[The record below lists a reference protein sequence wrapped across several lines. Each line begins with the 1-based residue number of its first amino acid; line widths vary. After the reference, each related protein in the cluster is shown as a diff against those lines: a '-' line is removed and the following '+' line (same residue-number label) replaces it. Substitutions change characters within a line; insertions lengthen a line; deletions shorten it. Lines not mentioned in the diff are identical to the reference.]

1 MTADE
6 FHSSEVARVRAE
18 ERLHSYCVVMKD
30 GQRRLLTKADV
41 MELTVLSFFGDA
53 LVNGVSTRQKRLMV
67 AEIMPAHASRS
78 DSNSTLTTS
87 DGEEGTD
94 VPLVPF
100 SIEVP
105 SVPMLAQQSLPDDR
119 LFCHPI
125 KGSII

>member
-6 FHSSEVARVRAE
+6 FHSSEAARVRAE

-30 GQRRLLTKADV
+30 GQRRLLTKAGV
-41 MELTVLSFFGDA
+41 MELIVLSFFGDA

-67 AEIMPAHASRS
+67 ADVMPAHSSRS
-78 DSNSTLTTS
+78 DSSSILTTS
-87 DGEEGTD
+87 DGEEGRD

-105 SVPMLAQQSLPDDR
+105 SVPMLAQQSLPDDK
-119 LFCHPI
+119 LFCHPMR
-125 KGSII
+125 GSTI